1 MKAIEASHVYK
12 LFGDH
17 PAKALAAIKGG
28 ASREE
33 VEERYATTA
42 AVIDITLDVNPGEL
56 FVLMGLSGSGKSTFV
71 RCLNLLHKPTSG
83 SIKVLGQ
90 DVMGLSP
97 KELRRLRAEKIS
109 MVFQNFG
116 LLPHLTVLE
125 NVRWALLVKDVDK
138 VIAGK
143 KAKKAIELVGLK
155 GWEDKYPDELSG
167 GMRQRVGLAR
177 ALASETEIILMDEAF
192 SALDPLIRSE
202 MQDQLL
208 SIQQEINKTI
218 VFITHDL
225 NEAMYLGDRIA
236 VMRDGRI
243 VQIGTPEDVLQN
255 PANEY
260 VESFVES
267 VDRSRILTVESAMI
281 APDSRI
287 LVSEGPLVALH
298 RMRRMA
304 VDYLYVVDR
313 DQRLLGY
320 VLVGDAVEAARAG
333 GRTLEGLIRK
343 DFAAVRPEVT
353 IGDALSSAV
362 ESPIPLAVTS
372 ASGRLRG
379 VIPKTA
385 ILAALDSSE
394 RVEVDAMGR
403 TGEFSVKAV
412 EAAAA
417 SDLQVSDGGASG
429 NPKARGEEA
438 TSEREGEQ

>member
-17 PAKALAAIKGG
+17 PAKALAALSNG
-28 ASREE
+28 ASRKE
-33 VEERYATTA
+33 VEKRYDTMA
-42 AVIDITLDVNPGEL
+42 ALIDISLDVNPGEL
-56 FVLMGLSGSGKSTFV
+56 FVLMGLSGVGKPTFV

-83 SIKVLGQ
+83 SIKVFGQ
-90 DVMGLSP
+90 DITGPSS
-97 KELRRLRAEKIS
+97 KELRRLRAEEIS

-125 NVRWALLVKDVDK
+125 NARWGLLVKDVDK
-138 VIAGK
+138 GAADK
-143 KAKKAIELVGLK
+143 KAKKAIELVGLR

-177 ALASETEIILMDEAF
+177 ALASEIEIILMDEAF

-208 SIQQEINKTI
+208 SIQEELNKTI
-218 VFITHDL
+218 VFIKHDL

-260 VESFVES
+260 IESFVES

-281 APDSRI
+281 APDSRMLI
-287 LVSEGPLVALH
+287 SEGPLVALH

-304 VDYLYVVDR
+304 VDYLYAVNR
-313 DQRLLGY
+313 DQRPLGY
-320 VLVGDAVEAARAG
+320 VLVGDAVAAARRRVPER
-333 GRTLEGLIRK
+333 GRSRDGSERTSWTRRR
-343 DFAAVRPEVT
+343 RPCS
-353 IGDALSSAV
+353 LSSAAPSADG
-362 ESPIPLAVTS
+362 SPSWSRSGTPPL
-372 ASGRLRG
+372 GLR
-379 VIPKTA
+379 
-385 ILAALDSSE
+385 
-394 RVEVDAMGR
+394 
-403 TGEFSVKAV
+403 
-412 EAAAA
+412 
-417 SDLQVSDGGASG
+417 DL
-429 NPKARGEEA
+429 
-438 TSEREGEQ
+438 

>member
-1 MKAIEASHVYK
+1 MEAIEASHVYK

-17 PAKALAAIKGG
+17 PARALAALRNG

-33 VEERYATTA
+33 VEERYDTTA
-42 AVIDITLDVNPGEL
+42 AVIDISLDVNPGEL

-83 SIKVLGQ
+83 SIKVFGQ
-90 DVMGLSP
+90 DIMGLSS
-97 KELRRLRAEKIS
+97 KELRGLRAEKVS
-109 MVFQNFG
+109 MVFQSFG
-116 LLPHLTVLE
+116 LLPHLTALE
-125 NVRWALLVKDVDK
+125 NVRWGLLVKDVDK
-138 VIAGK
+138 GAADK
-143 KAKKAIELVGLK
+143 KSKRAIELVGLK

-208 SIQQEINKTI
+208 SIQEELNKTI

-243 VQIGTPEDVLQN
+243 VQIGTPEDILQN

-260 VESFVES
+260 IESFVEN

-281 APDSRI
+281 APDSRM

-298 RMRRMA
+298 CMRRMA
-304 VDYLYVVDR
+304 VDYLYVVNR

-320 VLVGDAVEAARAG
+320 VLVGDAVAAARAG
-333 GRTLEGLIRK
+333 ERTLEGRIRK

-372 ASGRLRG
+372 ARGRLRG

-394 RVEVDAMGR
+394 HVEVDAMGR
-403 TGEFSVKAV
+403 TGEFSARAV
-412 EAAAA
+412 EAAATR
-417 SDLQVSDGGASG
+417 SRQVSDGIAPGD
-429 NPKARGEEA
+429 PEARGEEE
-438 TSEREGEQ
+438 TSEKEGGR